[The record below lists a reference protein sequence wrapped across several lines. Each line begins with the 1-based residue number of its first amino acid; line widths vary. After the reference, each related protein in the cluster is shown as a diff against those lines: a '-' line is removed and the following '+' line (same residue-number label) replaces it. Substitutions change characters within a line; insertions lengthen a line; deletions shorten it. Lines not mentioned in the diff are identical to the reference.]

1 MGRLTGLGIFL
12 RTFLRRDRWLVLWF
26 ALGTAILYWSQ
37 GYSVDGIYTSQ
48 EEFDRAAASME
59 GNPAFIAMVGP
70 ARALNTTGGQV
81 AWQASAF
88 GAIVVGL
95 MVMFIVGRHT
105 RAEEETGREELLRS
119 GVVARTTPMTAAML
133 TAIVASAVVG
143 VAVSASLVGY
153 GLPKAGS
160 WILGVGVFG
169 FGIACAGITLL
180 TAQLTSSA
188 RATYGLTGAVLGIS
202 YALRAIGDVS
212 GGALS
217 WLSPIG
223 WYQAMHAYSG
233 DRWWPVLLLLALGLL
248 GALAAYA
255 VFDRRDLGAGGW
267 ATRVGPDRAAPR
279 LQSGFGLAWRLQRTS
294 VLWWSVGM
302 LLGGLAYGSMGD
314 DVKTIMGD
322 SQASKDIFAAGGGH
336 DILDSFYA
344 VATLMLVLIAAGFTV
359 SSALRPHSEEEAGRV
374 EVLLATGLSRRRW
387 YLGYALVTVLGS
399 LVVALAA
406 GVGIGLGYT
415 LVTGDQSAI
424 LRLTGATFSQISG
437 LFVLGALAR
446 LLYGVAS
453 RWAVLSWLGLIFCY
467 VVLMFGTLLDFPQW
481 VIAVSP
487 FSHLAAVP
495 AVPMSWGPFAAVL
508 AVAVA
513 MSAGGLVAFRR
524 RDVR

>member
-1 MGRLTGLGIFL
+1 
-12 RTFLRRDRWLVLWF
+12 
-26 ALGTAILYWSQ
+26 
-37 GYSVDGIYTSQ
+37 
-48 EEFDRAAASME
+48 
-59 GNPAFIAMVGP
+59 
-70 ARALNTTGGQV
+70 
-81 AWQASAF
+81 
-88 GAIVVGL
+88 
-95 MVMFIVGRHT
+95 
-105 RAEEETGREELLRS
+105 
-119 GVVARTTPMTAAML
+119 ML

-255 VFDRRDLGAGGW
+255 VFDRRDLGAGVW
-267 ATRVGPDRAAPR
+267 ATRVGPDRASPR

-424 LRLTGATFSQISG
+424 PRLTGATFSQISG
-437 LFVLGALAR
+437 VFVLGALAR

-453 RWAVLSWLGLIFCY
+453 RWAVLSWLGLVFCY
-467 VVLMFGTLLDFPQW
+467 VVVMFGTLLDFPQW
-481 VIAVSP
+481 VIDLSP

-495 AVPMSWGPFAAVL
+495 AVPMSWGPFAVVL

>member
-1 MGRLTGLGIFL
+1 MSRLTGIGIFL

-26 ALGTAILYWSQ
+26 AVGTAILYWSQ
-37 GYSVDGIYTSQ
+37 GYGVDGIYTTQ
-48 EEFDRAAASME
+48 AEFDRAAASME
-59 GNPAFIAMVGP
+59 GNAAFIAMVGP

-95 MVMFIVGRHT
+95 MAMFIVGRHT

-119 GVVARTTPMTAAML
+119 GVVARTTPMTAAIL
-133 TAIVASAVVG
+133 TAAVASAVVG
-143 VAVSASLVGY
+143 LAVSALLVAY
-153 GLPKAGS
+153 GLPGPGS

-169 FGIACAGITLL
+169 FGVAFAGVSLL

-188 RATYGLTGAVLGIS
+188 RATYGLTGAVLGVS
-202 YALRAIGDVS
+202 YALRAIGDVT

-233 DRWWPVLLLLALGLL
+233 DRWWPITLLIVLGVVAT
-248 GALAAYA
+248 LAAYA
-255 VFDRRDLGAGGW
+255 VFDRRDLGAGVW
-267 ATRVGPDRAAPR
+267 ATRAGPARASSA
-279 LQSGFGLAWRLQRTS
+279 LQSGLGLAWRLQRTS

-314 DVKTIMGD
+314 DVQTMVGD
-322 SQASKDIFAAGGGH
+322 SQASKDIFAAGGGRN
-336 DILDSFYA
+336 ILDAFYA
-344 VATLMLVLIAAGFTV
+344 VATLMLVLIAAGFTI
-359 SSALRPHSEEEAGRV
+359 SSALRPHSEEESGRV
-374 EVLLATGLSRRRW
+374 EGLLATGLSRSRW
-387 YLGYALVTVLGS
+387 YLGYALVTVVGS
-399 LVVALAA
+399 LAVALAA
-406 GVGIGLGYT
+406 GVGIGVGYAA
-415 LVTGDQSAI
+415 VTGDGSAV

-437 LFVLGALAR
+437 LLLLGALAR

-453 RWAVLSWLGLIFCY
+453 RWAVLSWLALVFCY
-467 VVLMFGTLLDFPQW
+467 VVLLFGTLLDFPGW
-481 VIAVSP
+481 VIDVSP

-495 AVPMSWGPFAAVL
+495 AEPMSWGPFFLVL

-524 RDVR
+524 RDVH